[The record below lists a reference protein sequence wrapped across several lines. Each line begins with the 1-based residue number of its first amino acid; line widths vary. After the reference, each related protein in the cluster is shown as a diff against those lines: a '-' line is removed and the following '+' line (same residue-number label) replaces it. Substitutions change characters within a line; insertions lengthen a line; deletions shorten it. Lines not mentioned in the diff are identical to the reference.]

1 MLSNSRVTQLT
12 RLGENMRGKKSRY
25 RKRRNAAFLIF
36 SLQLKQHFRNFDTV
50 LFFVAQW
57 RIARGKISHS

>member
-36 SLQLKQHFRNFDTV
+36 SLKLKQHFRNFDTV